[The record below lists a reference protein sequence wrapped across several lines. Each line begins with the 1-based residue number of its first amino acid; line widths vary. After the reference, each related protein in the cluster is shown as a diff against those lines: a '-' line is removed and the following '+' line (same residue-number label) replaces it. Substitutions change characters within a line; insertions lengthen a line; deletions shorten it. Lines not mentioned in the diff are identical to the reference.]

1 MVLKVLEFSL
11 VLWRSRISG
20 ISFRRELHGFDLI
33 IDTILDFDCSLF
45 DIIRLRLRELRI
57 VYFVEQMRESLE
69 IFLIAFT
76 CAQQSFD
83 SVSIQLIFLL
93 HGAYQYA

>member
-1 MVLKVLEFSL
+1 VSFFVLVSNVRTQWFFSQGNVVLKVLEFSL

-33 IDTILDFDCSLF
+33 IDTILDLDCSLF

-57 VYFVEQMRESLE
+57 VYFLEQMCESIELSYC
-69 IFLIAFT
+69 IYM
-76 CAQQSFD
+76 C
-83 SVSIQLIFLL
+83 
-93 HGAYQYA
+93 